1 MSSEE
6 AKSLDAK
13 YPTYKNEFAI
23 PTFQTMGIDQQP
35 EGEGD
40 RPITYF
46 CGNSLGLMPLSTRK
60 AINDELDAWSYRAVE
75 SHFRHHGESSGKT
88 SWVDIDLPLVP
99 LLAPIVGALEEEV
112 AVMGSLTSNL
122 NALMVAFYQ
131 PQGRKRKIV
140 FERGSFP
147 SDYYAI
153 YNQIQLKSLDP
164 ADCIVQLEPRTN
176 EYYLRTEDILQT
188 LTEQHEEI
196 ALLMLPGIQ
205 YYTGQLFDI
214 ERITRHAKKLNIVV
228 GWDLAHAA
236 GNAPLKLHNWDVD
249 FATWCSYKYLNS
261 GPGGI
266 SGIFVHQKHTS
277 SKDNEY
283 VPRLAGWWGNNSQR
297 RFQMLENFEPIPS
310 ALGFRQSNPSV
321 IDVVSLRNSLELFQ
335 RASFDSL
342 REKSVQLTNLL
353 ERLLTSSKY
362 YIPPELSFST
372 STTTTKGFT
381 ILTPLDSAQRGAQL
395 SLLLIP
401 QTTPTEQGIMETVN
415 EYLHSR
421 GIVCDER
428 RPDVIRVAPVPLY
441 NTFEQVWNFTRVLEE
456 AFEQLEKE
464 K

>member
-1 MSSEE
+1 MPTLEE
-6 AKSLDAK
+6 FQALDAQ
-13 YPTYKNEFAI
+13 YPSYADEFAI
-23 PTFQTMGIDQQP
+23 PTFKTMDIETSNDSDK
-35 EGEGD
+35 E
-40 RPITYF
+40 IIYF
-46 CGNSLGLMPLSTRK
+46 CGNSLGLMPKSTRK
-60 AINDELDAWSYRAVE
+60 AINDELDAWAYRGVE
-75 SHFRHHGESSGKT
+75 SHFRHHGAKTEGKT

-99 LLAPIVGALEEEV
+99 LLAPIVGAKESEV

-131 PQGRKRKIV
+131 PKDRKRKIL
-140 FERGSFP
+140 FEKGSFP

-153 YNQIQLKSLDP
+153 YNQIRLKNLDP
-164 ADCIVQLEPRTN
+164 EDCILQLSPRDK

-188 LTEQHEEI
+188 ITEQHEEI
-196 ALLMLPGIQ
+196 ALVMLPGIQ

-214 ERITRHAKKLNIVV
+214 EQITKHAKQFNIVV

-236 GNAPLKLHNWDVD
+236 GNAPLELHSWDVD
-249 FATWCSYKYLNS
+249 FATWCSYKYFNS

-266 SGIFVHQKHTS
+266 SGIFVHEKHNQGSTE
-277 SKDNEY
+277 DEGF

-321 IDVVSLRNSLELFQ
+321 IDVVSLGSSLKIFQ
-335 RASFDSL
+335 KAGIKNL
-342 REKSVQLTNLL
+342 REKSVKLTNYLETLL
-353 ERLLTSSKY
+353 LASKY
-362 YIPPELSFST
+362 YIPVDQSFAET
-372 STTTTKGFT
+372 GRNGFT
-381 ILTPLDSAQRGAQL
+381 ILTPNAPEERGAQL

-401 QTTPTEQGIMETVN
+401 QTTSEKEGIMEEVN
-415 EYLHSR
+415 GYLHSN

-441 NTFEQVWNFTRVLEE
+441 NTFEQVWRFVQLLNE
-456 AFEQLEKE
+456 AFEKVS